1 MRKLENIHRATGIYW
16 FYFYISA
23 IIFMFEIISEVRNT
37 LHNILFCILIFFLLQ
52 HKHIIFIANSLR
64 QILGH
69 IVNLLIHMWMR
80 YWLITAEIWFSFFF
94 KFRSKF
100 ESMQDHNEAILLP
113 NLFNINGQFQ
123 WRTRTFTWWNQ
134 AITSNLE

>member
-1 MRKLENIHRATGIYW
+1 MRKLENIHRGPGIYG
-16 FYFYISA
+16 FCFYISA
-23 IIFMFEIISEVRNT
+23 IVFLFEMIWQIRNT
-37 LHNILFCILIFFLLQ
+37 TSYFAFQYLLHQN
-52 HKHIIFIANSLR
+52 KHIIFIVHGIR

-69 IVNLLIHMWMR
+69 IVSLLIHMWMR

-94 KFRSKF
+94 KFWSKF

-123 WRTRTFTWWNQ
+123 WRIRIFTWWNQ
-134 AITSNLE
+134 YMLSILNS